1 MVFLK
6 MIFIARHYF
15 HCFFIYFVHI
25 NHIIMG
31 FTIIFMT
38 LYYHYFHYL
47 SIYLIDIF
55 ITSQYLQIFWKYGI
69 L

>member
-15 HCFFIYFVHI
+15 YCLFIRFVHI

-31 FTIIFMT
+31 FTIIFIT
-38 LYYHYFHYL
+38 LYYHYFH
-47 SIYLIDIF
+47 
-55 ITSQYLQIFWKYGI
+55 
-69 L
+69 

>member
-15 HCFFIYFVHI
+15 HYLFIHFVHI

-38 LYYHYFHYL
+38 LYYHHFH
-47 SIYLIDIF
+47 
-55 ITSQYLQIFWKYGI
+55 
-69 L
+69 